1 MVKMTGTEISDI
13 IYKSEIYRRYILE
26 RVRTDSN
33 ERHNL

>member
-1 MVKMTGTEISDI
+1 MVKMTETEISDI

-33 ERHNL
+33 EGHHL